1 MSPEVLLLTFEVRD
15 ALVIGQRGLGEL
27 LGASRRTVQ
36 RWDSGHGGPTA
47 DQLARIAS
55 AVHPRDASLA
65 TKIATVAGT
74 TLEQLGLV
82 RPEPAVAP
90 PPVAN
95 TPALPPPSPPSHLTD
110 AVVCA
115 AAEALNTPPPA
126 VRPVL
131 LAAFR
136 RAREVGLR
144 VEDVEQALSEAI
156 EKARPKG
163 SRRRR

>member
-1 MSPEVLLLTFEVRD
+1 MHPQVILLTLQARRV
-15 ALVIGQRGLGEL
+15 LVCGQKGLGDL
-27 LGASRRTVQ
+27 LGVSRRTVQ

-131 LAAFR
+131 LAAIR

>member
-1 MSPEVLLLTFEVRD
+1 MSSEVFLLTMKARGVLL
-15 ALVIGQRGLGEL
+15 ISQRGLGEL

-36 RWDSGHGGPTA
+36 RWDSGRGGPSA
-47 DQLARIAS
+47 GQLAHLAA

-65 TKIATVAGT
+65 AKIAAAAGT
-74 TLEQLGLV
+74 SLEQLGLV
-82 RPEPAVAP
+82 RPAPSVAP
-90 PPVAN
+90 PPVVK
-95 TPALPPPSPPSHLTD
+95 ALAVPPPSPPAHLTD

-115 AAEALNTPPPA
+115 AAEALNAPPPA

-144 VEDVEQALSEAI
+144 VEDVERALSEAI
-156 EKARPKG
+156 EKRRPKARG
-163 SRRRR
+163 GRR